1 MQDTVDWFSN
11 HCSELVSVEAPKVLS
26 LGCGSRVFDLKFI
39 KIIQQKKNKLSFTGL
54 DFNVTDL
61 EHFRKGLSSQ
71 SLETQ
76 SSVTLKYQKF
86 EPSTD
91 LTERFDLITMVH
103 FLHSFDDVLP
113 IIKNALR
120 HLSPDGKLLIVQQKK
135 GSISDLKNTFWDI
148 LPNKKFQS
156 TNYIKELLES
166 ENMHYKSH
174 NIDTCF
180 DVSIMRKMSLDTLLL
195 MSFCL
200 CNDLSVLNTQQQIQ
214 IRNTFLLF
222 AKVQNDGKAVI
233 YEPMELLF
241 VIHSTP
247 SISL

>member
-1 MQDTVDWFSN
+1 
-11 HCSELVSVEAPKVLS
+11 
-26 LGCGSRVFDLKFI
+26 
-39 KIIQQKKNKLSFTGL
+39 
-54 DFNVTDL
+54 
-61 EHFRKGLSSQ
+61 
-71 SLETQ
+71 
-76 SSVTLKYQKF
+76 
-86 EPSTD
+86 
-91 LTERFDLITMVH
+91 MVH